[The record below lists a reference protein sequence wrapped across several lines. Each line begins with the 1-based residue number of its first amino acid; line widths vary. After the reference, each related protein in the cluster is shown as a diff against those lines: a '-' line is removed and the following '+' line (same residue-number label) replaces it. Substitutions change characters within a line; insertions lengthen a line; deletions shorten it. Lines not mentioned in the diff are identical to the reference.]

1 MTASP
6 LLRIYALLYINF
18 AFYALGVRYLRG
30 EESPR
35 PQNRE
40 IICRTERGTTL
51 IYHTTFASTPKR
63 GEQNL
68 FTPVF
73 HPVNL
78 IHNPHVCKEADSI
91 FTEKLI
97 LI

>member
-6 LLRIYALLYINF
+6 LLRIHALLYINS
-18 AFYALGVRYLRG
+18 AFYAPGVRYSRG

-51 IYHTTFASTPKR
+51 IYHTNFTSAPKR
-63 GEQNL
+63 GEQKP

-78 IHNPHVCKEADSI
+78 IHSLHMCKEADSI
-91 FTEKLI
+91 STEKLI